1 MYSYKDQENCSFR
14 TPKSLVK
21 ANSTPNT
28 EKAATNET
36 GHNLPLSYTSSNLF
50 AEDSNFTVS
59 PNSIRGGSMGRG
71 CKLTDWT
78 EWSACS
84 LTCGPP
90 RVVGHQT
97 RKRSRFGSKMCATE
111 PEAETRP
118 CPRLNNCPTDCKISA
133 WTEWTDC
140 SRVIFCDMALGAR
153 DYWISLR
160 FTKAQHCFRG
170 WLGKSKAMVFLRKWK
185 LWFLGGGGF
194 FEE

>member
-1 MYSYKDQENCSFR
+1 MSNFRFALCTSIKIKISCSFR

-21 ANSTPNT
+21 ADSTPNT

-59 PNSIRGGSMGRG
+59 HNSIRGSMGRE

-78 EWSACS
+78 EWSGCS

-97 RKRSRFGSKMCATE
+97 RTRSRFGSKMCATE

-118 CPRLNNCPTDCKISA
+118 CPRLNNCPTDCKISS

-140 SRVIFCDMALGAR
+140 SRVIFLWHAPFGAR
-153 DYWISLR
+153 DISLDASIK
-160 FTKAQHCFRG
+160 TH
-170 WLGKSKAMVFLRKWK
+170 
-185 LWFLGGGGF
+185 
-194 FEE
+194 